1 MDRFPKKCVVASV
14 SLHGLL
20 AAVLLFGPAFL
31 ASRDKAVDMAVLDVI
46 PATLVDAAFSGGGTP
61 EAKPPPPAPL
71 VRPEPPPPAPAPQ
84 PQPQPQPQPRP
95 QPPVTR
101 PTPAPPRPEPA
112 PVVPDKPTKR
122 LPNISTDLVTRTPD
136 NRDREREA
144 AEARERER
152 AEAEARRRVQQALAG
167 TIGRITDIA
176 ASSTEVSIPG
186 PGGQAYANYAQV
198 VKSVYTHAWIVPAD
212 VNDDQATTTASV
224 TIARDGNVLAARITQ
239 QSGNAAVD
247 ASVRRTLERVKF
259 VAPFPAGATED
270 KRTFTIKFNLKAKR
284 QLG

>member
-1 MDRFPKKCVVASV
+1 MNRLQKKCVVASV

-31 ASRDKAVDMAVLDVI
+31 ASRDQAVDMAVLDVI
-46 PATLVDAAFSGGGTP
+46 PATLVDAAFSRRGTP
-61 EAKPPPPAPL
+61 NVKPPPPAPL
-71 VRPEPPPPAPAPQ
+71 VKPAPPPPAPAPQ
-84 PQPQPQPQPRP
+84 PQPQPQP
-95 QPPVTR
+95 PVTR
-101 PTPAPPRPEPA
+101 PTPVPPKPEPA
-112 PVVPDKPTKR
+112 PVVPDKPAKR
-122 LPNISTDLVTRTPD
+122 LPDISTELVTRTPD
-136 NRDREREA
+136 NRARERET

-152 AEAEARRRVQQALAG
+152 AEAESRRRAFAGALN
-167 TIGRITDIA
+167 RITDIA
-176 ASSTEVSIPG
+176 ASSTEVTIPG

-224 TIARDGNVLAARITQ
+224 TIARNGTVLDARITR

-247 ASVRRTLERVKF
+247 ASVRRTLERVTF
-259 VAPFPAGATED
+259 VAPFPVGATED

-284 QLG
+284 QIG

>member
-1 MDRFPKKCVVASV
+1 MDRLQKKCFVASV
-14 SLHGLL
+14 GLHALL

-31 ASRDKAVDMAVLDVI
+31 APRQQVLDLAVLDVI
-46 PATLVDAAFSGGGTP
+46 PPTLVDAAFSGGGTP

-71 VRPEPPPPAPAPQ
+71 VQPAPPPTPAPAPQ
-84 PQPQPQPQPRP
+84 PAPQPRP
-95 QPPVTR
+95 QPPVAR
-101 PTPAPPRPEPA
+101 STPAPASPEPA
-112 PVVPDKPTKR
+112 PVVPDKPVRHRPK
-122 LPNISTDLVTRTPD
+122 ISTELVTRTPD
-136 NRDREREA
+136 TRDQNRTA
-144 AEARERER
+144 ATEAREQEQ
-152 AEAEARRRVQQALAG
+152 ADAEARRRLQQVFAGALNQ
-167 TIGRITDIA
+167 ISDIA

-224 TIARDGNVLAARITQ
+224 TIGRDGRVLDARITRP
-239 QSGNAAVD
+239 SGNTAVD
-247 ASVRRTLERVKF
+247 ASVRRTLERVTI
-259 VAPFPAGATED
+259 VAPFPAGATEE

>member
-1 MDRFPKKCVVASV
+1 MNRLQKKCVVASV

-31 ASRDKAVDMAVLDVI
+31 ASRDQAVDMAVLDVI
-46 PATLVDAAFSGGGTP
+46 PATLVDAAFSRGGTP
-61 EAKPPPPAPL
+61 NVKPPPPAPL
-71 VRPEPPPPAPAPQ
+71 VKPEPTPPAPTPQ
-84 PQPQPQPQPRP
+84 PKPRP

-101 PTPAPPRPEPA
+101 PTPPPPKPEPE
-112 PVVPDKPTKR
+112 PVVPDKPAKR
-122 LPNISTDLVTRTPD
+122 LPNINTDLVTRAADDPAKTRAD
-136 NRDREREA
+136 

-152 AEAEARRRVQQALAG
+152 AEAEARRRAFAGALNH
-167 TIGRITDIA
+167 ITDIA
-176 ASSTEVSIPG
+176 ASSTEVTIPG

-224 TIARDGNVLAARITQ
+224 TIARDGTVLDARITR

-247 ASVRRTLERVKF
+247 ASVRRTLERVTF
-259 VAPFPAGATED
+259 VAPFPVGATEA

>member
-1 MDRFPKKCVVASV
+1 MNRLQKKCVVASV

-31 ASRDKAVDMAVLDVI
+31 ASRDQAVDMAVLDVI
-46 PATLVDAAFSGGGTP
+46 PATLVDAAFSRGGTP
-61 EAKPPPPAPL
+61 NVKPPPPAPL
-71 VRPEPPPPAPAPQ
+71 VKPEPTPPAPTPQ
-84 PQPQPQPQPRP
+84 PKPRP

-101 PTPAPPRPEPA
+101 PTPPPPKPEPE
-112 PVVPDKPTKR
+112 PVVPDKPAKR
-122 LPNISTDLVTRTPD
+122 LPNINTDLVTRAADDPAKTRAD
-136 NRDREREA
+136 

-152 AEAEARRRVQQALAG
+152 AEAEARRHAFAGALN
-167 TIGRITDIA
+167 RITDIA
-176 ASSTEVSIPG
+176 ASSTEVTIPG

-224 TIARDGNVLAARITQ
+224 TIARDGTVLDARITR

-247 ASVRRTLERVKF
+247 ASVRRTLERVTF
-259 VAPFPAGATED
+259 VAPFPVGATEA